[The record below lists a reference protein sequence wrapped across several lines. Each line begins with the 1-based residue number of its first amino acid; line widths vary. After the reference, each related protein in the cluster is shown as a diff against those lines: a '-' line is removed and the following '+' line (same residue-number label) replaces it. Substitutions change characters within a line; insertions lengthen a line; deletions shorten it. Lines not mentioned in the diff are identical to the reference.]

1 MSRPGPFGNPYCLGF
16 DEVERAL
23 ERAAKGS
30 GETYPPLNVE
40 EPAEGRLR
48 ITVAVA
54 GFPPEHLSVTLSDR
68 ELTVKGER
76 PQQDDTRVFL
86 HKGIAAR
93 GFQRSFVLAEGLEV
107 ESAQLGNGL
116 LRIELRRVQRTP
128 QIRQI
133 PITMG

>member
-30 GETYPPLNVE
+30 AETYPPLNVE
-40 EPAEGRLR
+40 EPAQGRLR
-48 ITVAVA
+48 ITMAVA
-54 GFPPEHLSVTLSDR
+54 GFPPEHLSVTLSDC

-76 PQQDDTRVFL
+76 PQQDETRVFL
-86 HKGIAAR
+86 HKGVAAR
-93 GFQRSFVLAEGLEV
+93 GFQRCFVLAGGLEV
-107 ESAQLGNGL
+107 ESALLGNGL
-116 LRIELRRVQRTP
+116 LRIELKRVRRTP

-133 PITMG
+133 PITME